1 MEKANF
7 LSVCFSKMEVETL
20 QVLTSPTKA
29 DSQREPQQFVTHNH
43 RGKEELMIRL
53 W

>member
-1 MEKANF
+1 METGNF
-7 LSVCFSKMEVETL
+7 LSLCFSKMEVETL
-20 QVLTSPTKA
+20 QVLTLPTKA
-29 DSQREPQQFVTHNH
+29 DRQMQPKQFVIHNH